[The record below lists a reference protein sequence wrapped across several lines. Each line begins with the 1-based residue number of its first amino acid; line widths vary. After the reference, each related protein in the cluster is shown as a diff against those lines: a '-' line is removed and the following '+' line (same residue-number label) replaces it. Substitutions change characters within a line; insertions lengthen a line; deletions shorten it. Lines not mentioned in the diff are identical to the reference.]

1 MIIYSAL
8 KNLGLKIIMGLSFIN
23 LFENIRVISL
33 DFPRF
38 IQHKHVLR
46 RFIYIIFIISFAG
59 VLPAQTVNVDSL
71 RQIARDNS
79 LDEKTRTYA
88 YVPIITYYRQTNH
101 DSLKHYMK
109 ELLDFAKESNYLIAY
124 HKYHYSL
131 AGYYGLFLTPGEDAY
146 SFIQK
151 NYLEAKRYA
160 ELGNRLGLVSLCY
173 ARLVPENF
181 RFGKEELALQY
192 CIEGEK
198 VAIESGY
205 YEDLAYFYGQ
215 RGKIYHLG
223 YGDTDTALRYLFK
236 SDSVYASLPKKEKS
250 WGFTLSFIGDVYQ
263 SLEDY
268 EKDEVYQLK
277 ALDIFTEANDKYQQ
291 VYIKGKLAQIQ
302 KLKGNYNE
310 AISLINEAVD
320 YHKERQNP
328 LQVAGFLVV
337 QSSIYSASGQ
347 YQKALQA
354 GKEAI
359 ELNKELKSKLGT
371 ILALVNQSEI
381 LSKLKRYSESNAL
394 AKEAEA
400 LAIEQNSFEELNR
413 IYEVLVDNSK
423 NENNYEQAFKFTQ
436 DLQRVNDTL
445 TQRRNLKITKDLEAK
460 YQTEQKEK
468 EIALLKS
475 ENELAE
481 SRRKNQKILLWSIVG
496 FSIIALSSLFVLNR
510 NRQRTNRKLKEL
522 DLAKTTFFQN
532 ISHEFKT
539 PLSLILGTLE
549 KQHLSA
555 SNTDEKKDLE
565 VMQRNADRLHDLVN
579 QILDLSKLEANQW
592 QLQVSETNIK
602 SLLKSITASFEFKA
616 REKHIDYSIAIDDL
630 ENGWFDVDAI
640 EKIVTNLLSNAFKY
654 TKENEKVGLKASQN
668 NNRLILKV
676 SNTGQHFTSA
686 EIASM
691 FDRFSRL
698 EVHSHSAGT
707 GIGLALVKQLVTLA
721 KGDINVSQSDAKT
734 ITFEVILP
742 YDKGSFQSHEIVTNN
757 AIEERESSPIS
768 NEDFQPT
775 DGKPILLVVDDNA
788 DIRIF
793 IKEAFETHYTIIE
806 AQDGETGLQL
816 ALETVPDIVVSDIM
830 MPKLSGI
837 EFCKMLKQ
845 DERISHIPIVLL
857 TAKGDVE
864 TEFQG
869 LETGADDYILKPFK
883 LKLLKSRINN
893 LVNSRIALRERYS
906 MEVVLK
912 PKDISLNSA
921 DQRFFERIEEILD
934 NNISNETFS
943 SEDFSKAIGMSRM
956 QLHRKLKA
964 LTGLSTSEYLRT
976 ERLKVAS
983 VLLKDKSLNISEI
996 GYQVGFS
1003 SPSYFSK
1010 CFKETYGMLPSE
1022 FRDKS

>member
-1 MIIYSAL
+1 
-8 KNLGLKIIMGLSFIN
+8 
-23 LFENIRVISL
+23 
-33 DFPRF
+33 
-38 IQHKHVLR
+38 
-46 RFIYIIFIISFAG
+46 
-59 VLPAQTVNVDSL
+59 
-71 RQIARDNS
+71 
-79 LDEKTRTYA
+79 
-88 YVPIITYYRQTNH
+88 
-101 DSLKHYMK
+101 
-109 ELLDFAKESNYLIAY
+109 
-124 HKYHYSL
+124 
-131 AGYYGLFLTPGEDAY
+131 
-146 SFIQK
+146 
-151 NYLEAKRYA
+151 
-160 ELGNRLGLVSLCY
+160 
-173 ARLVPENF
+173 
-181 RFGKEELALQY
+181 
-192 CIEGEK
+192 
-198 VAIESGY
+198 
-205 YEDLAYFYGQ
+205 
-215 RGKIYHLG
+215 
-223 YGDTDTALRYLFK
+223 
-236 SDSVYASLPKKEKS
+236 
-250 WGFTLSFIGDVYQ
+250 
-263 SLEDY
+263 
-268 EKDEVYQLK
+268 
-277 ALDIFTEANDKYQQ
+277 
-291 VYIKGKLAQIQ
+291 
-302 KLKGNYNE
+302 
-310 AISLINEAVD
+310 
-320 YHKERQNP
+320 
-328 LQVAGFLVV
+328 
-337 QSSIYSASGQ
+337 
-347 YQKALQA
+347 
-354 GKEAI
+354 
-359 ELNKELKSKLGT
+359 
-371 ILALVNQSEI
+371 
-381 LSKLKRYSESNAL
+381 
-394 AKEAEA
+394 
-400 LAIEQNSFEELNR
+400 
-413 IYEVLVDNSK
+413 
-423 NENNYEQAFKFTQ
+423 
-436 DLQRVNDTL
+436 
-445 TQRRNLKITKDLEAK
+445 
-460 YQTEQKEK
+460 
-468 EIALLKS
+468 
-475 ENELAE
+475 
-481 SRRKNQKILLWSIVG
+481 
-496 FSIIALSSLFVLNR
+496 
-510 NRQRTNRKLKEL
+510 
-522 DLAKTTFFQN
+522 
-532 ISHEFKT
+532 
-539 PLSLILGTLE
+539 
-549 KQHLSA
+549 
-555 SNTDEKKDLE
+555 
-565 VMQRNADRLHDLVN
+565 
-579 QILDLSKLEANQW
+579 
-592 QLQVSETNIK
+592 VSETNIK

-721 KGDINVSQSDAKT
+721 KGDINVSQSDPKI

-768 NEDFQPT
+768 NEDLQPT
-775 DGKPILLVVDDNA
+775 DDKPILLVVDDNA

-793 IKEAFETHYTIIE
+793 IKEAFETQYTIIE

-816 ALETVPDIVVSDIM
+816 AIETVPDIVVSDIM

-845 DERISHIPIVLL
+845 DERISHIPVVLL

-869 LETGADDYILKPFK
+869 LETGADDYIQKPFK